1 MNYIDIFKQ
10 IIKEEVIQSS
20 GDKKFIDDL
29 FHLIKESVIKTGKL
43 LRLPEVDE
51 TTLKSYFETAK
62 NEYLSVN
69 PIDPGISHSL
79 TKKGFKTWLNEK
91 REKEI
96 TWDYSKRYFE
106 HLKKT

>member
-29 FHLIKESVIKTGKL
+29 FHQIKESVIKTGKL
-43 LRLPEVDE
+43 LRLPQVDE
-51 TTLKSYFETAK
+51 TTLKSYFELLKMNIYRLTQ
-62 NEYLSVN
+62 S
-69 PIDPGISHSL
+69 IQDISILL

-91 REKEI
+91 REK
-96 TWDYSKRYFE
+96 
-106 HLKKT
+106 

>member
-43 LRLPEVDE
+43 LRLPEVD
-51 TTLKSYFETAK
+51 
-62 NEYLSVN
+62 
-69 PIDPGISHSL
+69 
-79 TKKGFKTWLNEK
+79 
-91 REKEI
+91 
-96 TWDYSKRYFE
+96 
-106 HLKKT
+106 